1 MVENV
6 CINPDLGRE
15 DKDPEV
21 VTRMIILGPKANV
34 SESEIV
40 NQMHLLGLPL
50 TIKQTCYGAMVSG
63 KEKDVIT
70 AIKEVRKM
78 DPYNIFTKDRGFP
91 PGDPRR
97 CRGHRKGP
105 REGFHQMEKE
115 FKLLGF
121 VSDAL
126 KNPKEVS
133 LEEETCVPLEEFEEI
148 MKECLEEEKLDKDN
162 IKGKKHSENKK

>member
-1 MVENV
+1 
-6 CINPDLGRE
+6 
-15 DKDPEV
+15 
-21 VTRMIILGPKANV
+21 
-34 SESEIV
+34 
-40 NQMHLLGLPL
+40 MHLLGLPL

-63 KEKDVIT
+63 KEKDVMT
-70 AIKEVRKM
+70 AIKEVRKL

-115 FKLLGF
+115 FKLLGH

-126 KNPKEVS
+126 KNPKEVF
-133 LEEETCVPLEEFEEI
+133 LEEQKCISVDEFQEI
-148 MKECLEEEKLDKDN
+148 MESYLDN
-162 IKGKKHSENKK
+162 EAENKEKSKK